1 MIKKVEVIGLP
12 GQGKSTLIGNY
23 LNNSKKEKDSFLFS
37 GFFYLPFYII
47 FWTRV
52 LFFGKSKNIPHEKY
66 FKIILKRGFDSF
78 VSYKKLVDE
87 GSLQNFLS
95 FFEEFDSIEKIKKYF
110 KYTPLPRTVIVVEI
124 KDKEKSLYMSGLRL
138 EKRRGLT
145 KERSQEVS
153 IKMKK
158 VLDELVAVLNLSGV
172 RVIFIDSFDSNSS
185 EMFNQYLHEKNT

>member
-23 LNNSKKEKDSFLFS
+23 FNNSKKGKKSFLFS

-47 FWTRV
+47 FWTKI
-52 LFFGKSKNIPHEKY
+52 LFFGKSKNISYKKHL
-66 FKIILKRGFDSF
+66 KIILKRGFDSF
-78 VSYKKLVDE
+78 VSNKKLVDE
-87 GSLQNFLS
+87 GGLQNFLS

-110 KYTPLPRTVIVVEI
+110 KYISLPETVIVVEI

-145 KERSQEVS
+145 KDLSQEVS

-158 VLDELVAVLNLSGV
+158 VLDELVSVLSRSGV
-172 RVIFIDSFDSNSS
+172 RVIFIDSFDSDSS
-185 EMFNQYLHEKNT
+185 EMFSKYLNEKNT

>member
-23 LNNSKKEKDSFLFS
+23 FNNSKKEKGLFLFS

-47 FWTRV
+47 FWTKV
-52 LFFGKSKNIPHEKY
+52 LFFGKSKNVSYKKH

-78 VSYKKLVDE
+78 VSNKKLVDE
-87 GSLQNFLS
+87 GGLQNFLS

-110 KYTPLPRTVIVVEI
+110 KYISLPETVIVVEI

-138 EKRRGLT
+138 EKRRGLS
-145 KERSQEVS
+145 KDVSQEVS

-158 VLDELVAVLNLSGV
+158 VLDELVSVLNRSGV
-172 RVIFIDSFDSNSS
+172 RVIFIDSFDSDSS
-185 EMFNQYLHEKNT
+185 EMFSKYLNEKNT